1 LSTSGVRSPSVKGA
15 MPPASSM
22 RIIIEVPERGRPD
35 TTYTGVPYFL
45 RRSRL
50 PMASNTNVSW

>member
-1 LSTSGVRSPSVKGA
+1 
-15 MPPASSM
+15 M

-35 TTYTGVPYFL
+35 TTYTGVPYLL

-50 PMASNTNVSW
+50 RIASNTNVSWWESRG